1 MEAIPVLMYH
11 SVAPEIQ
18 GWVFKHL
25 SIHPDIFE
33 DHIAALAASGYNS
46 ISLSD
51 LFAYVSRARDLPP
64 RSVALTFDDGYLD
77 NWVFAFPI
85 LKKYGFKATIF
96 VSTDF
101 IDRRDLARQTL
112 EDVWSGRCD
121 RAGLT
126 PGGFL
131 GLREIKAMMAS
142 GLIDIQAHCKTHTWY
157 FTGRT
162 VVDFHHPGDAYPWLA
177 WNARPERKHLY
188 IEEDQTEL
196 VPLGSPVY
204 EHEKSLLARRYF
216 PDPRVGET
224 LARHVAVN
232 GGAAFFARSD
242 WKQELHKT
250 ADKASEGALDDSYET
265 EAERKSRFEAEIASC
280 KHELTRLLD
289 KPIDFLCWP
298 GGAYD
303 ETAVGVAEEAGYLA
317 WTLASRLAGSRRNL
331 PGEDPEWIRRL
342 PAAPWWIYRGRRRC
356 AVDGKFLVLMLEE
369 YKGLALSRFRL
380 RSHKLRKL
388 LGSYL
393 HRDGR

>member
-11 SVAPEIQ
+11 SVAPQIPS
-18 GWVFKHL
+18 WVFKHL
-25 SIHPDIFE
+25 SIDPEIFE
-33 DHIAALAASGYNS
+33 DHIATLAASGYNS
-46 ISLSD
+46 IFLSD
-51 LFAYVSRARDLPP
+51 LFAYVSGARNLPAQ
-64 RSVALTFDDGYLD
+64 SVALNFDDGYLD

-96 VSTDF
+96 LSTDF
-101 IDRRDLARQTL
+101 IDRRDLVHQTL
-112 EDVWSGRCD
+112 DDVWSGRCD

-131 GLREIKAMMAS
+131 GLREAKAMLAS

-157 FTGRT
+157 FTGQT

-204 EHEKSLLARRYF
+204 QHDKSLLARRYF
-216 PDPRVGET
+216 PDPRVEEA
-224 LARHVAVN
+224 LAGHVAAN
-232 GGAAFFARSD
+232 GGAAFFARPD
-242 WKQELHKT
+242 WQQALLAVAREV
-250 ADKASEGALDDSYET
+250 SEGTLDDRYET
-265 EAERKSRFEAEIASC
+265 EAERKARSREEITSS

-303 ETAVGVAEEAGYLA
+303 EAAVGVAKEAGYLA
-317 WTLASRLAGSRRNL
+317 WTLASRLACSRRNL
-331 PGEDPEWIRRL
+331 PGEDPTWIRRL
-342 PAAPWWIYRGRRRC
+342 AAAPWWYYRGQRRC
-356 AVDGKFLVLMLEE
+356 AVDGRFLRLMIED
-369 YKGLALSRFRL
+369 YKGFAFSRFRL
-380 RSHKLRKL
+380 RRHKLGEL
-388 LGSYL
+388 LRSYI
-393 HRDGR
+393 R